1 MNVLIY
7 MGAILNP
14 NVKLIGLKLV
24 FTGMYKTPKGEELG
38 EDVYSK
44 ACHLFDDY
52 RRIYAPFTTHN
63 GETTFTSGF
72 TTPQSTNSNLKK
84 DIEDQVKRLRTD
96 SKYGRSEFDRY

>member
-24 FTGMYKTPKGEELG
+24 FTRMYKTPKGEELG

-44 ACHLFDDY
+44 ACHCLMIIGGFMLLSLLITVRQLLLVDLLLHNLPILTSK
-52 RRIYAPFTTHN
+52 RI
-63 GETTFTSGF
+63 
-72 TTPQSTNSNLKK
+72 LKTK
-84 DIEDQVKRLRTD
+84 
-96 SKYGRSEFDRY
+96 